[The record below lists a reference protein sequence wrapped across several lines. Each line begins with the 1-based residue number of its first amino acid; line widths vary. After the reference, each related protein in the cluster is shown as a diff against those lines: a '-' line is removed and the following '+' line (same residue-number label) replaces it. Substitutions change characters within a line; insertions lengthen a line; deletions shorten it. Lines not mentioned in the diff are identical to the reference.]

1 MSWGDAFTGAGVLIA
16 LIALLYTRR
25 VSRRQTELAQQ
36 QTDVQARLTAIEE
49 GRRADEVEARRHAR
63 VMPAFRRPEPN
74 TVLFVLTNEGLAPA
88 REVRCKF
95 DALDGL
101 ELRPVHGL
109 EEALPVELRPGQVME
124 FTASGGLGFSR
135 LIRAVVTWVDD
146 AREQEES
153 FTLNTL

>member
-16 LIALLYTRR
+16 LAALLYTRT

-63 VMPAFRRPEPN
+63 VVPSFRRPEPKQ
-74 TVLFVLTNEGLAPA
+74 LRFVLTNEGAAPA
-88 REVRCKF
+88 REVRCNLEGR
-95 DALDGL
+95 DGRHPPQVMGL
-101 ELRPVHGL
+101 ED
-109 EEALPVELRPGQVME
+109 PVELRPGQPMAFV
-124 FTASGGLGFSR
+124 ASAGWGMSVE
-135 LIRAVVTWVDD
+135 IRAVVTWVDD
-146 AREQEES
+146 AGAQEEA

>member
-16 LIALLYTRR
+16 LAALLSAYR

-49 GRRADEVEARRHAR
+49 GRRADEIDARRRAR
-63 VMPAFRRPEPN
+63 VVPAFWRPEPN
-74 TVLFVLTNEGLAPA
+74 RVRFVLTNQGQAPA

-95 DALDGL
+95 DALDGAQPP
-101 ELRPVHGL
+101 RVIGL
-109 EEALPVELRPGQVME
+109 EEALPVELRPGQSME
-124 FTASGGLGFSR
+124 FAASAGLGMST
-135 LIRAVVTWVDD
+135 LLRAVVTWVDD
-146 AREQEES
+146 AGEQEES